1 MTKLFYSRLAATN
14 IQKNRRT
21 YLPFL
26 LTCTFTVSMYYM
38 ITSLSQNPGLD
49 KMLGSDVL
57 RYTLSLGGWVT
68 AIFSAIFLFYTNSFL
83 IKRRKK
89 EFGLFNILG
98 MEKKHLAKVIAL
110 ETLYVAV
117 ISLALGLGLGVL
129 LEKLLFLVL
138 LKMFETAI
146 PLGFSPSLSAVFMT
160 LALFGAIFLLIFL
173 NTLRQIRVSSP
184 IELLHSG
191 NVGEREPKTRW
202 IMAVLGAISLGA
214 GYYISVTTKNPVAA
228 MGLFFVAVLL
238 VIIGTYLLFTAGSI
252 ALLKSMRKNK
262 RFYYTSKHFTSVSG
276 MLYRMKQNAVGLAN
290 ICILS
295 TAVLVMVS
303 STLSMWMGM
312 QGILDTRYPRELLI
326 SSRDYSQQAV
336 SDLHRDAQQVLDS
349 HGLQSNNAFE
359 YTYLTFSLLE
369 RGDTFTT
376 SGADT
381 SSAKMLSSMNSL
393 RNLFFVTLEDYNR
406 VTGQHQS
413 LEDGQVLLYSNRE
426 SYPHDTLRVFDTT
439 FTVKQ
444 RVDDFPVN
452 GFMAANIAS
461 SHFLV
466 VKDLSVIQQLDSWQK
481 AAYGE
486 NASDIKLYWGFDL
499 TGSPQQKIAFYEDL
513 QTTLHERE
521 FEGALECRSEAKQSF
536 VSLYGGLFFIGVFL
550 GLLFTV
556 AAILI
561 IYYKQVSEGYDDRE
575 RFVIMQQVG
584 MSHSEVRRSIHAQIM
599 TVFFLPLI
607 TAGIHIAFAF
617 PVITRL
623 LAVFSLTDVGLFA
636 LCTVGTFLAFG
647 LLYALIYG
655 LTAKVYYR
663 IVRT

>member
-295 TAVLVMVS
+295 TAVLVMV
-303 STLSMWMGM
+303 
-312 QGILDTRYPRELLI
+312 I
-326 SSRDYSQQAV
+326 
-336 SDLHRDAQQVLDS
+336 
-349 HGLQSNNAFE
+349 
-359 YTYLTFSLLE
+359 
-369 RGDTFTT
+369 
-376 SGADT
+376 
-381 SSAKMLSSMNSL
+381 
-393 RNLFFVTLEDYNR
+393 
-406 VTGQHQS
+406 
-413 LEDGQVLLYSNRE
+413 
-426 SYPHDTLRVFDTT
+426 
-439 FTVKQ
+439 
-444 RVDDFPVN
+444 
-452 GFMAANIAS
+452 
-461 SHFLV
+461 
-466 VKDLSVIQQLDSWQK
+466 
-481 AAYGE
+481 
-486 NASDIKLYWGFDL
+486 
-499 TGSPQQKIAFYEDL
+499 
-513 QTTLHERE
+513 
-521 FEGALECRSEAKQSF
+521 
-536 VSLYGGLFFIGVFL
+536 
-550 GLLFTV
+550 
-556 AAILI
+556 
-561 IYYKQVSEGYDDRE
+561 
-575 RFVIMQQVG
+575 
-584 MSHSEVRRSIHAQIM
+584 
-599 TVFFLPLI
+599 
-607 TAGIHIAFAF
+607 
-617 PVITRL
+617 
-623 LAVFSLTDVGLFA
+623 
-636 LCTVGTFLAFG
+636 
-647 LLYALIYG
+647 
-655 LTAKVYYR
+655 
-663 IVRT
+663 